1 MDPDQDTARILD
13 RVVNAKPLP
22 AAYPGGRNMSE
33 KSDLLSKIKPLTD
46 PLRILAALGV
56 INAVVLTIVGVATGR
71 LSSFG
76 LACLSLG
83 LGLLIAPSGKPN
95 AIYLRAF
102 RTDKSTAELRA
113 KIAAILGSDFRL
125 SGIRPPRKRTS
136 VFMRFLSPNFFAL
149 KYAGSKFME
158 LEAGDDWMARLWKT
172 YQTARLVLIDV
183 RDVTPYVQQEI
194 RLTLQTVGTSRS
206 VFVVDQE
213 KTESEWRRLLAE
225 TIGPEF
231 DSAQLRLLDV
241 SPARVT
247 SRQLDSDL
255 MDIVTQLPADL
266 PGELEGGRQFILDH
280 VSEELLRK
288 SGLSFAAMVAAV
300 AALLLSSSLGALRS
314 LSLNDDAELITIL
327 VLAAVVV
334 GFFLVLLIRGIFRV
348 GVRARRLEHAGH
360 RDAAR
365 RAWFLLLLEVLLF
378 LATPVLTAVEPI
390 QKLLASKK
398 KANEASAVA
407 VLRTLNTVE
416 LTYSVTY
423 PDIGYACQLSTL
435 GGNADSGGPRPEA
448 AQLISADLASGQRS
462 GYTFLISNCRTSLVN
477 GRNVYTGYR
486 ITAVPTTVSQS
497 GDRGFCTDEGMEIH
511 YDPNGGTNCTE
522 PLQ

>member
-1 MDPDQDTARILD
+1 MS
-13 RVVNAKPLP
+13 AK
-22 AAYPGGRNMSE
+22 G
-33 KSDLLSKIKPLTD
+33 DLLYKIRPLTD
-46 PLRILAALGV
+46 PLRILAALFV
-56 INAVVLTIVGVATGR
+56 IDAVLLTIVGMATGR

-76 LACLSLG
+76 LACLWFG

-113 KIAAILGSDFRL
+113 KIAAILGSEFRL

-149 KYAGSKFME
+149 RYAGSKFME

-172 YQTARLVLIDV
+172 YQTTRLVLIDV

-213 KTESEWRRLLAE
+213 KTESEWRRWLAE

-231 DSAQLRLLDV
+231 DSAQLQLLNV

-255 MDIVTQLPADL
+255 KGIVTQLPADL
-266 PGELEGGRQFILDH
+266 PGELEGGGQFVLDH
-280 VSEELLRK
+280 VSEKLLKNHRF
-288 SGLSFAAMVAAV
+288 SLATMVAAL
-300 AALLLSSSLGALRS
+300 AALILSASLGVLRS
-314 LSLNDDAELITIL
+314 LYKAASWYNRDVALIIIL
-327 VLAAVVV
+327 VLAAAVL
-334 GFFLVLLIRGIFRV
+334 GPFLVLLIRGIFRV

-360 RDAAR
+360 RRAAR
-365 RAWFLLLLEVLLF
+365 RAWSLLLLLILLF
-378 LATPVLTAVEPI
+378 LATPVLTGVEPI
-390 QKLLASKK
+390 QKLFASRKR
-398 KANEASAVA
+398 ANELSAVA
-407 VLRTLNTVE
+407 VLRTLNAVE
-416 LTYSVTY
+416 VTYSVTY
-423 PDIGYACQLSTL
+423 DDIGYACQLSTL
-435 GGNADSGGPRPEA
+435 GGNTNSGAPTAEA
-448 AQLISADLASGQRS
+448 AQLISADVASGQRS
-462 GYTFLISNCRTSLVN
+462 GYTFQIFNCRTGLVN
-477 GRNVYTGYR
+477 GRQVYTGYQ
-486 ITAVPTTVSQS
+486 ITAVPMTVSRT
-497 GDRGFCTDEGMEIH
+497 GDRGFCTDQGMEIR

>member
-1 MDPDQDTARILD
+1 
-13 RVVNAKPLP
+13 
-22 AAYPGGRNMSE
+22 MSE

-149 KYAGSKFME
+149 
-158 LEAGDDWMARLWKT
+158 
-172 YQTARLVLIDV
+172 
-183 RDVTPYVQQEI
+183 
-194 RLTLQTVGTSRS
+194 
-206 VFVVDQE
+206 
-213 KTESEWRRLLAE
+213 
-225 TIGPEF
+225 
-231 DSAQLRLLDV
+231 
-241 SPARVT
+241 
-247 SRQLDSDL
+247 
-255 MDIVTQLPADL
+255 
-266 PGELEGGRQFILDH
+266 
-280 VSEELLRK
+280 
-288 SGLSFAAMVAAV
+288 SFAAMVAAV

-365 RAWFLLLLEVLLF
+365 RAWFLLLLEILLF